1 MDAELEKARAREP
14 DWDDMREQ
22 RVLQRVL
29 EEKRRPRGR
38 RAVALAAIVI
48 AGVAIVLAMLWPPSG
63 APTAERPVPTPE
75 DHARL
80 VLSDGSEVHLETNAR
95 VQVEVDSRHRI
106 ALVHR
111 EGEAEYDVAHR
122 PEREFVVHVRSVRVR
137 VRGTRFTVA
146 LRDEWVEVGVIEGRV
161 EVTAPDRTATL
172 GDGESVRMRADAVA
186 EVEPPAEPRP
196 PEREA
201 PPSLRPEETAPDE
214 DETAVEQTPR
224 APRPEEP
231 EATLGFDEWLARA
244 DAARGE
250 GRVDEAARL
259 YRAALAAHPRDRR
272 RAAALFSLGQMER
285 ARGAPAEAARA
296 FDDAYRAGPRG
307 AIAEDALAQAAL
319 AWALAGDHARA
330 REKAVTYLRD
340 YPAGLHAER
349 MRNLTGAAPP

>member
-14 DWDDMREQ
+14 EWDDVREQ

-29 EEKRRPRGR
+29 AEPKRPRGR

-63 APTAERPVPTPE
+63 APTAEHTAPVADE
-75 DHARL
+75 HARL

-95 VQVEVDSRHRI
+95 VQVEVDTRDRV

-122 PEREFVVHVRSVRVR
+122 PEREFVVQVRSVRVR

-146 LRDEWVEVGVIEGRV
+146 LREEWVDVAVIEGRV
-161 EVTAPDRTATL
+161 EVIAPDRTATL
-172 GDGESVRMRADAVA
+172 RDGESVRMRADSIA
-186 EVEPPAEPRP
+186 EVELPVEAPPT
-196 PEREA
+196 EREA
-201 PPSLRPEETAPDE
+201 APEPSPEQPE
-214 DETAVEQTPR
+214 R
-224 APRPEEP
+224 AEEVPRPSEPRVEE
-231 EATLGFDEWLARA
+231 ALGFDEWLARA
-244 DAARGE
+244 DAARSQ

-285 ARGAPAEAARA
+285 ARGVPAEAARA
-296 FDDAYRAGPRG
+296 FDDAYRAAPQG
-307 AIAEDALAQAAL
+307 AIAENALAQSAL

-330 REKAVTYLRD
+330 SEAATRYLRD

-349 MRNLTGAAPP
+349 MRNLSGAAPE